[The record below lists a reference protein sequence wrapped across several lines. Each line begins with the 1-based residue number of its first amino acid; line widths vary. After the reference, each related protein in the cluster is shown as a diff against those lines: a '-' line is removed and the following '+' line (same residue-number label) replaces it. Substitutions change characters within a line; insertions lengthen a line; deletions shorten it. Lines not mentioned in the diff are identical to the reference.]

1 MTQIKILASIL
12 SSNFLKLGEEIKDL
26 ELANCDM
33 LHLDIMDGHFVQN
46 ITIGPDIV
54 RQIHETTKLKLDV
67 HLMVENPSFWL
78 EKFITAGAYSIT
90 VHQESDYHLNRLI
103 NSIKEKNTRALVSIN
118 PATSPILL
126 EYILEYVDGV
136 LVMSVNP
143 GFGGQ
148 AFIKNS
154 LKKIEYL
161 AKFKSLHN
169 LEFVIQV
176 DGGVNLDN
184 AKSLIDAG
192 ANEIIVGSA
201 LFKANKSEF
210 VKKFKELTRVTI

>member
-12 SSNFLKLGEEIKDL
+12 SSNFLKLGEEIKDV

-33 LHLDIMDGHFVQN
+33 LHLDIMDGHFVPN

-54 RQIHETTKLKLDV
+54 KQINDFTQLKLDV
-67 HLMVENPSFWL
+67 HLMVKNPSFWS
-78 EKFITAGAYSIT
+78 EKFISAGADSIT
-90 VHQESDYHLNRLI
+90 VHQEADYHLNRLI

-148 AFIKNS
+148 AFIENS

-161 AKFKSLHN
+161 AKFKYIHN

-184 AKSLIDAG
+184 IKSLTDAG
-192 ANEIIVGSA
+192 ANEIIIGSA

-210 VKKFKELTRVTI
+210 VKKIKELMRFTI